1 MQTISSQHFID
12 DEIVASKLA
21 AQDFEV
27 MVSPEF
33 EYDGEV
39 IRVVLDGHHSLAAA
53 KLAGVA
59 PEFVTADATI
69 NDKVALLARGEIEQ
83 FLEISWVDGDYYNV
97 ETGRGVW

>member
-1 MQTISSQHFID
+1 MQIISSQHFID
-12 DEIVASKLA
+12 DETVSAKVA

-33 EYDGEV
+33 EYAGEV
-39 IRVVLDGHHSLAAA
+39 LCVVLDGHHSLAAA

-83 FLEISWVDGDYYNV
+83 FLEASWVDGDYYNI
-97 ETGRGVW
+97 EDGRGVW